1 MNTRL
6 CLASCLALLLGVV
19 GLRAADKTE
28 KSPPRFEDLVRE
40 FDYDRNALLNIR
52 EEHKEERDGVTVIDL
67 SYDSPRGGRVPA
79 TLVLPPGK
87 GPFAGILFG
96 HWMMPRSPFRN
107 RKEFLE
113 EALFLARSGTVSLL
127 TDAPLIRPGFL
138 PEKDG
143 LKSLV
148 QNAEASRQQVLDFRR
163 GVDLLIARGDVDP
176 ARLAYVGHS
185 YNAHTGG
192 ILSGVEKRIG
202 SFVLMAGVFADE
214 EFVFESKTPA
224 IVEFR
229 KRNGE
234 EALRDFFQRY
244 AFDDPIHFIGH
255 SSPAAVFLQFGR
267 DDVPLP
273 ESMARGYF
281 ERFAEPK
288 KIEFYKAGHA
298 LNGEARKERVQWLA
312 ESLKLSGVDA
322 EVVER
327 LPALEEEKEE
337 EGEEK
342 EKKEKP

>member
-6 CLASCLALLLGVV
+6 FLASCLALLPAAIGAQ
-19 GLRAADKTE
+19 AADKAA
-28 KSPPRFEDLVRE
+28 KGPPRFEDLVRE

-52 EEHKEERDGVTVIDL
+52 EEKKEEKEGATVIEL

-96 HWMMPRSPFRN
+96 HWMMPRSEFKN
-107 RKEFLE
+107 RREFLE
-113 EALFLARSGTVSLL
+113 EALFLARSGVVSLL
-127 TDAPLIRPGFL
+127 TDAPMVRPGFL

-143 LKSLV
+143 LKNLV

-192 ILSGVEKRIG
+192 ILAGVEKRIG

-214 EFVFESKTPA
+214 QFVFESQNSA
-224 IVEFR
+224 MEEFR

-234 EALRDFFQRY
+234 GALRDFFQHY
-244 AFDDPIHFIGH
+244 AFDDPVNFIGH
-255 SSPAAVFLQFGR
+255 SAPAAVFLQFGR
-267 DDVPLP
+267 DDTPLP

-281 ERFAEPK
+281 ERFSEPK
-288 KIEFYKAGHA
+288 RLEFYKSGHA
-298 LNGEARKERVQWLA
+298 LNGEARKERIEWLA
-312 ESLKLSGVDA
+312 ERLKLSGVDA
-322 EVVER
+322 EASER
-327 LPALEEEKEE
+327 LPALEEKEE
-337 EGEEK
+337 EE
-342 EKKEKP
+342 

>member
-6 CLASCLALLLGVV
+6 RFTVCLALLMGVV
-19 GLRAADKTE
+19 VGHAKDKPA
-28 KSPPRFEDLVRE
+28 KPPRFEDLVRE

-52 EEHKEERDGVTVIDL
+52 EEHKEERDGATVIEL

-96 HWMMPRSPFRN
+96 HWMMPRSPVAN

-113 EALFLARSGTVSLL
+113 EALFLARSGAVSLL
-127 TDAPLIRPGFL
+127 TDAPMLRPGFL
-138 PEKDG
+138 PEKDQ
-143 LKSLV
+143 LKAEI
-148 QNAEASRQQVLDFRR
+148 QNAEASRQQVIDFRR

-214 EFVFESKTPA
+214 EFVFDSTTPA

-229 KRNGE
+229 KRIGD
-234 EALRDFFQRY
+234 EALRDFFREH
-244 AFDDPIHFIGH
+244 AFDDPVYFIGH
-255 SSPAAVFLQFGR
+255 SAPAAVLLQFGR
-267 DDVPLP
+267 DDAAIP
-273 ESMARGYF
+273 ESVARRSF
-281 ERFAEPK
+281 ERFSEPK

-298 LNGEARKERVQWLA
+298 LNGEARKDRVQWLA
-312 ESLKLSGVDA
+312 ERLKLSRVDPEA
-322 EVVER
+322 IER
-327 LPALEEEKEE
+327 IPDLGKEEKEE
-337 EGEEK
+337 K
-342 EKKEKP
+342 D